1 MTLSNRNFYF
11 ETSAVNYLVDR
22 FGWNDAL
29 ATKGL
34 QHAKGNLWYLSPVT
48 LWEIL
53 LTGDKEKREKIIFFC
68 QHLFH
73 EQLMNSPSEFIVNYI
88 NAGCPL
94 VETKYDFH
102 SKLSLSETWKD
113 ISQDKRKTFVYDYTS
128 LKDKMK
134 LFQKTSKQLDKII
147 NRVVLD
153 ITVSDDELSLQ
164 QFVNFFYRQIKDD
177 LKYHDPAY
185 HKVVKI
191 AILLIFYILCLEV
204 DLDNSPQKKFWQQVG
219 ISPSIDRLY
228 YIMEKHKTLPIRG
241 PFYQMAIMAYHQIS
255 LDQKSNRG
263 LFMDCLHSIY
273 ITYADIFLT
282 NDEHFKT
289 LKEKDIHPN
298 FRRLMH
304 INEIEITT
312 QLRPI
317 YNPNL

>member
-1 MTLSNRNFYF
+1 MTFSNRNFYF

-22 FGWNDAL
+22 FDWKDAL

-34 QHAKGNLWYLSPVT
+34 QNTKGNLWYLSPVT

-53 LTGDKEKREKIIFFC
+53 LTSDEQRREKIIFYC

-73 EQLMNSPSEFIVNYI
+73 DQLINSPSEFIVNYI

-102 SKLSLSETWKD
+102 SKLSLNDTWKD
-113 ISQDKRKTFVYDYTS
+113 ICHDKRKTFVYDHAT
-128 LKDKMK
+128 LKDRMK
-134 LFQKTSKQLDKII
+134 LLQKFSKQLDKII
-147 NRVVLD
+147 HRVVLD

-164 QFVNFFYRQIKDD
+164 QFVNFFYRRVKDEIKH
-177 LKYHDPAY
+177 HDPDY
-185 HKVVKI
+185 HKVIKI
-191 AILLIFYILCLEV
+191 SILLIFYILCLEV
-204 DLDNSPQKKFWQQVG
+204 DLDNTPQKKFWQRVG
-219 ISPSIDRLY
+219 VNPSIDRLF
-228 YIMEKHKTLPIRG
+228 YIMDRHKDLIFRG
-241 PFYQMAIMAYHQIS
+241 PFYQMAIMAFHQIS

-273 ITYADIFLT
+273 ITYADIFMT

-304 INEIEITT
+304 ISEIEITT
-312 QLRPI
+312 QLKPI
-317 YNPNL
+317 FNPDH